1 METSQHLLV
10 LISTMAMTV
19 PLFAALC
26 CLVQDSNQTL
36 FRVLAAFFV
45 AAAITELPT
54 ALHFIS
60 FSPATVPLMDG
71 LWALAM
77 ASVMPL
83 IWLYVWILT
92 AEDDALPRRFLP
104 HLLVPGGAI
113 LTLLAIAIYQVI
125 SEFRIFGLAEDR
137 LTGAAQAINLSYWF
151 LEYIAI
157 RLQWGIYILLIYIR
171 LVAYRSRLKDL
182 FASTEK
188 KELRWITVVIGIG
201 ASYWILSLISSL
213 LSYAMPGY
221 GGLPTIVHYV
231 LNLIVQTIVAVWGL
245 RQRPGLQPE
254 SDVQPVSRQRY
265 ANSALTN
272 EDADRIAAKLRKA
285 MASDTLYLDPNLSLW
300 ALARHTGVSENYI
313 SQVLNEE
320 VGQNFFDFVNG
331 YRIEAAKT
339 RLSESDETILA
350 IALEAGFNSRS
361 SFYTAFKKVTG
372 QTPTA
377 YRKAETG
384 SERLSSNLSV

>member
-26 CLVQDSNQTL
+26 CLVQDSNKTL

-60 FSPATVPLMDG
+60 FSPATMPLMDG
-71 LWALAM
+71 LWSLAM
-77 ASVMPL
+77 ASVTPL

-92 AEDDALPRRFLP
+92 AEDDALPKRFLP
-104 HLLVPGGAI
+104 HLLVPGGAF
-113 LTLLAIAIYQVI
+113 LTLLAIVVYQVI
-125 SEFRIFGLAEDR
+125 SEFRIFGLTEDR
-137 LTGAAQAINLSYWF
+137 MTGAAQAINLSYWF

-188 KELRWITVVIGIG
+188 RELRWIAVVIGIS
-201 ASYWILSLISSL
+201 ASYWILSLISAL
-213 LSYAMPGY
+213 LSIFVPDY
-221 GGLPTIVHYV
+221 GGLPTLVHYV
-231 LNLIVQTIVAVWGL
+231 LNLIVQTIVAIWGL
-245 RQRPGLQPE
+245 RQRPGLRPE
-254 SDVQPVSRQRY
+254 ANAQRVSRQRY
-265 ANSALTN
+265 ANSALTK
-272 EDADRIAAKLRKA
+272 EDANRIAGKLRKA
-285 MASDTLYLDPNLSLW
+285 MTTDRLYLDPNLSLW
-300 ALARHTGVSENYI
+300 SLARHTGVSENYI
-313 SQVLNEE
+313 SQVLNEDL
-320 VGQNFFDFVNG
+320 GQNFFDFVNG
-331 YRIEAAKT
+331 FRIEAAKA
-339 RLSESDETILA
+339 RLSDSDDTILA
-350 IALEAGFNSRS
+350 IALDAGFNSRS

-384 SERLSSNLSV
+384 PGQVPSNLSV

>member
-26 CLVQDSNQTL
+26 CLVQDSNKTL

-54 ALHFIS
+54 ALHFIGL
-60 FSPATVPLMDG
+60 SPATMPLMDG
-71 LWALAM
+71 LWSLAM

-92 AEDDALPRRFLP
+92 AEDDVLPKRFLP
-104 HLLVPGGAI
+104 HLPVPGGAF
-113 LTLLAIAIYQVI
+113 LTLLAIVIYQVV
-125 SEFRIFGLAEDR
+125 SEFRIFGLTEDR
-137 LTGAAQAINLSYWF
+137 LTGAAQTINLSYWF
-151 LEYIAI
+151 LEYVAI
-157 RLQWGIYILLIYIR
+157 RLQWGIYILLIYVR

-188 KELRWITVVIGIG
+188 RELRWIAVVTGIG

-221 GGLPTIVHYV
+221 GGLPTLVHYV

-245 RQRPGLQPE
+245 RQRPGLRPE
-254 SDVQPVSRQRY
+254 GNAQPVSRQRY
-265 ANSALTN
+265 ANSALTK

-285 MASDTLYLDPNLSLW
+285 MASDKLYLDPNLSLW
-300 ALARHTGVSENYI
+300 ALARHTGVSDNYI

-320 VGQNFFDFVNG
+320 LGQNFFDFVNG
-331 YRIEAAKT
+331 YRIEAAKA
-339 RLSESDETILA
+339 RLSESDDTILT
-350 IALEAGFNSRS
+350 IALDAGFNSRS

-384 SERLSSNLSV
+384 SEQMPSNLSV